1 MTIKWLNSINSIDE
15 LRQKYKELLIKYHPD
30 NNKDDTTSIMQEI
43 NSEYDYLIKKLK
55 GESTSN
61 DNFSF
66 DDSEFKSILDVLIK
80 LHADIVIEVV
90 GKWIWVYGPGT
101 REIKDKLKEMHFK
114 WSPKKKKWHWGTSTH
129 RITKEVDMS
138 FIRAKYGST
147 IYKADEQEPLKAIH

>member
-1 MTIKWLNSINSIDE
+1 MTIKWLNNLNSVDE
-15 LRQKYKELLIKYHPD
+15 LRQKYKELLVKYHPD

-80 LHADIVIEVV
+80 
-90 GKWIWVYGPGT
+90 P
-101 REIKDKLKEMHFK
+101 
-114 WSPKKKKWHWGTSTH
+114 
-129 RITKEVDMS
+129 
-138 FIRAKYGST
+138 
-147 IYKADEQEPLKAIH
+147 